1 MRRKWDDQS
10 VAQLLQTFTGRT
22 NGRAKCVKVIHG
34 SDTPAIRAQQNHG
47 FSYRIIILLSLL
59 QIFVL
64 MCDWIGRCLMFF
76 FIAGDKSS
84 WITPWIAA
92 TGWWLQCQLW
102 HFSCRQWTKAPFI
115 PWIEI
120 TRFHC
125 SGSKCIKNRAP
136 CMDKKRKLL
145 LSEFFTFFNQ
155 FLHWS
160 TKFCFFFLLFFNQ
173 IICNL

>member
-22 NGRAKCVKVIHG
+22 NGRAKCVKLIRG

-47 FSYRIIILLSLL
+47 FCYYRIIILLSLL
-59 QIFVL
+59 QIFAL
-64 MCDWIGRCLMFF
+64 TCDWIGRCLMFL

-92 TGWWLQCQLW
+92 TGWWLQCQLG

-125 SGSKCIKNRAP
+125 SGSKCIKNRAT
-136 CMDKKRKLL
+136 CMDRKESCCWVSSLH
-145 LSEFFTFFNQ
+145 
-155 FLHWS
+155 FLIN
-160 TKFCFFFLLFFNQ
+160 FCTGLQSSAFAFFFLSN
-173 IICNL
+173 NL